1 MKLSRLVIATVLTI
15 SLAIALSVAS
25 LTTGFAQNSG
35 HQMPGVESESGQAY
49 MDAMQTMMEGM
60 ASIEMTGDA
69 GVDFAMMMI
78 PHHQSAIDMAEAYLE
93 HGDDPEL
100 TELGNEIVSAQ
111 QREIEFLET
120 WLEANR

>member
-1 MKLSRLVIATVLTI
+1 
-15 SLAIALSVAS
+15 
-25 LTTGFAQNSG
+25 
-35 HQMPGVESESGQAY
+35 

-60 ASIEMTGDA
+60 AAMEMSGDA
-69 GVDFAMMMI
+69 DNDFAMMMI

-100 TELGNEIVSAQ
+100 TELANDIIAAQ
-111 QREIEFLET
+111 RQEIEFLEG

>member
-1 MKLSRLVIATVLTI
+1 MKKSRFLQAAA
-15 SLAIALSVAS
+15 LAAAVSVAS
-25 LTTGFAQNSG
+25 LAGGSAQTTD
-35 HQMPGVESESGQAY
+35 HQMHGVESEAGKVYMEAMQKM
-49 MDAMQTMMEGM
+49 MDAMGSM
-60 ASIEMTGDA
+60 EMTGDA

-100 TELGNEIVSAQ
+100 TELANEVVSAQ